1 MADSGDGVP
10 EPLRDILFEEN
21 VSGHAAGEMANA
33 GWALALVRQVARVVD
48 GDVWLADPGTDS
60 GAVFVARLPGVL
72 ASGES
77 RHRAGSLRSGS
88 ARRPEPTGSSIWRG
102 DGR

>member
-1 MADSGDGVP
+1 M
-10 EPLRDILFEEN
+10 
-21 VSGHAAGEMANA
+21 
-33 GWALALVRQVARVVD
+33 VD

-77 RHRAGSLRSGS
+77 RAAPAAAERVGAPAGADRVVDL
-88 ARRPEPTGSSIWRG
+88 
-102 DGR
+102 DGVKGR